1 MDSKIQAFEQK
12 YQRKVPTFEVGDV
25 VAVHTIIR
33 EGDKKRIQI
42 FKGLVIA
49 KKGKGTSKTFTVR
62 KISYGIGVEKIFPV
76 HSTNIEKIEIL
87 KKGNV
92 RRAKLYYLRDRVGKA
107 ALKVRAGDPI
117 MVVEGDVEFVEE
129 GVTSETEPTA
139 DVVESTETATE
150 VETPVVETEA
160 ETTEAA

>member
-33 EGDKKRIQI
+33 EGERKRIQI
-42 FKGLVIA
+42 YKGLVIA
-49 KKGKGTSKTFTVR
+49 KNGKGASKTFTVR
-62 KISYGIGVEKIFPV
+62 KISYGVGVEKIFPLY
-76 HSTNIEKIEIL
+76 STNVEKIELI

-107 ALKVRAGDPI
+107 ALKVRAGGPV
-117 MVVEGDVEFVEE
+117 MVVVDAAVEE
-129 GVTSETEPTA
+129 LA
-139 DVVESTETATE
+139 TETAEAE
-150 VETPVVETEA
+150 VTPEVVEVAA
-160 ETTEAA
+160 ETSTEESV